1 MGSQRTKEDD
11 LAKIS
16 TSLFVTNFP
25 DTCSAKDLFNSCKQ
39 YGYVVDAFIP
49 LKRSKAGKRF
59 GFVRFQRPPV
69 NVNKSAPL
77 NGGVKIYNTKAN
89 GSTNVHRNQKI
100 SGGGHTYVNVVKGS
114 TQNGSSDNESPAMV
128 LEDKCMLAKDPSRC
142 LLGRV
147 KEFASLANLKVIF
160 NIEGFTDMKIYYMG
174 ELWVMMEFGT
184 DKSMS
189 LFRENVSVGSW
200 FSQINK
206 ASLDFVPE
214 GRIVWV
220 ELEDIDDQEEP
231 CFHSK
236 RICVLTK
243 SHRIISEELKI
254 TYRGKVFWIRAKETT
269 RWVPDFQEEVEED
282 DQSDVN
288 SKDGMPNEKKT
299 GFADDSDGEDVPETL
314 FEEEEPI
321 KNQSEVKSFG
331 KHDDKSEDPFNI
343 YSILKK
349 KDKSAI
355 NQESESSLK
364 HPPGFTPKKG
374 SDGLQVNEE
383 EARGSNCENG
393 DKTHIDV
400 DINVFGDNMDSR
412 NLKEDVTGSACSG
425 HVKKSKESYT
435 GGSILNL
442 LDDVVKVGQVMRYNM
457 DGCLVQKAKKDSVK
471 ELCDKNKVNFLALQ
485 ETKMETMDLLCVK
498 QCWGN
503 VTFDYVHSDSV
514 GNSGGILC
522 VWDSNAFRKSS
533 ATVSDYFIMVRGVWR
548 QNGKNVLFIAVYA
561 PHDVKEKIMLW
572 DYLTSKI
579 SRWNGEVVVMG
590 DFNEVRYSSDR
601 FG

>member
-59 GFVRFQRPPV
+59 GFVRFINVFSVERLVNNLCTVWIDHYKLHANITRFQRSPA
-69 NVNKSAPL
+69 NVDKNAPM

-128 LEDKCMLAKDPSRC
+128 LEEKCMLSKDLSMC

-147 KEFASLANLKVIF
+147 KEFASLANLKVMF
-160 NIEGFTDMKIYYMG
+160 NNEGFTDLKICYMG

-184 DKSMS
+184 DKSMC
-189 LFRENVSVGSW
+189 LFRENVSIGSW
-200 FSQINK
+200 FSQIIN
-206 ASLDFVPE
+206 ASMDFVPK
-214 GRIVWV
+214 GRIAWV
-220 ELEDIDDQEEP
+220 EIEGIPMKLWSENSFKRIASKWGVMLDIDDQEEP

-243 SHRIISEELKI
+243 SHRIISDELKI
-254 TYRGKVFWIRAKETT
+254 IHRGKVFWIRAKETT
-269 RWVPDFQEEVEED
+269 GWFPDFQEEADED

-288 SKDGMPNEKKT
+288 SKGGMPNEKET
-299 GFADDSDGEDVPETL
+299 GFVDDFDGEDVPETL

-412 NLKEDVTGSACSG
+412 NLKEDVTGSTCSE
-425 HVKKSKESYT
+425 HFKKPKVSYT

-442 LDDVVKVGQVMRYNM
+442 LDDVVKVGRVMGYNM
-457 DGCLVQKAKKDSVK
+457 DGCLA
-471 ELCDKNKVNFLALQ
+471 N
-485 ETKMETMDLLCVK
+485 MENIIESQGVDE
-498 QCWGN
+498 G
-503 VTFDYVHSDSV
+503 
-514 GNSGGILC
+514 
-522 VWDSNAFRKSS
+522 FR
-533 ATVSDYFIMVRGVWR
+533 
-548 QNGKNVLFIAVYA
+548 
-561 PHDVKEKIMLW
+561 
-572 DYLTSKI
+572 
-579 SRWNGEVVVMG
+579 
-590 DFNEVRYSSDR
+590 
-601 FG
+601 